1 METLLK
7 AENLSKTY
15 GDRQVVDDVSLK
27 LVAGRV
33 LAMIGPNGAGKS
45 TTVRMLLSLSR
56 PTGGDVT
63 VLGRRYTELHQPG
76 RVVGALL
83 ENPGFHPSRTGLQH
97 AQIIGARV
105 DARGSDI
112 RAVLEHVGLSEA
124 ISRRIHTYSL
134 GMRQRLGLACALLGR
149 PRVLLLD
156 EPVNGLDPGGIQWVR
171 RYVRQFAEDGG
182 AVLVTSHLLGE
193 LEHVA
198 DDVVLINHGRVQL
211 AETMETVL
219 ERGSLEQA
227 YMDATSAD
235 YEEERSQS

>member
-7 AENLSKTY
+7 AESLSKTY
-15 GDRQVVDDVSLK
+15 GERQVVDDISLE
-27 LVAGRV
+27 LMAGRV

-45 TTVRMLLSLSR
+45 TTVRMLLSLTR
-56 PTGGDVT
+56 PTAGEVT
-63 VLGRRYTELHQPG
+63 VLGQRYTELDRPG
-76 RVVGALL
+76 QAVGALL
-83 ENPGFHPSRTGLQH
+83 ENPGFHPSRTGFQH

-105 DARGSDI
+105 GANDSHIRG
-112 RAVLEHVGLSEA
+112 VLDHVGLSDA
-124 ISRRIHTYSL
+124 ISRHIHTYSL

-156 EPVNGLDPGGIQWVR
+156 EPVNGLDPAGIQWVR

-219 ERGSLEQA
+219 ERGPLEQA
-227 YMDATSAD
+227 YMEATVG
-235 YEEERSQS
+235 YHEEERS